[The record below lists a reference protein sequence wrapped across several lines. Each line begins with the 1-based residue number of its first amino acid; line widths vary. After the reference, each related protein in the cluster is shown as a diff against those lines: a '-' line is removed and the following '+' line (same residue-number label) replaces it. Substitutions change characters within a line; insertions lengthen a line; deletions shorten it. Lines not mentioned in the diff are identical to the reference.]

1 MITFAATARNNI
13 TDNRPER
20 LIFGE
25 EMVRWIMFG
34 AVSFEHMPEQ
44 LLSHQPEQKQNT
56 EGPDHFL
63 YDHSMM
69 WLSSLSCGYSISSG
83 HTYSTY
89 SLQPHSCAITFT
101 SDLSS
106 GLIISIVIYFIRI
119 PYNLRDQSKLQ
130 PTEHL
135 PLDLHATL

>member
-1 MITFAATARNNI
+1 
-13 TDNRPER
+13 
-20 LIFGE
+20 
-25 EMVRWIMFG
+25 MVRWIMFG

-89 SLQPHSCAITFT
+89 SSQPHSCAVTFA

-106 GLIISIVIYFIRI
+106 G
-119 PYNLRDQSKLQ
+119 
-130 PTEHL
+130 
-135 PLDLHATL
+135 PLDGMKRVRPPYSPTLPVGSMYLYPFGYICRVQSYVSDLMLRNHELLH